1 MPIDYSKWDKIELS
15 DDSDIEVHPNVDKR
29 SFIRWKQQS
38 IHEERAKRNNDI
50 KNLEFQVNMNGRLNQ
65 RVDKMLANLK
75 DADLVD
81 REAVRKFLN
90 ANFDKTEKGEGDNV
104 DPNMPPYNEMVE
116 DLFEQLEINAKKV
129 GANPKDGAVIRKLIL
144 EHRQKIDAV
153 TKQAKEKLSQL
164 YKEKAS
170 LISSDDIHTGFD
182 KGFVNK
188 KAEAENAAAKA
199 LTSTQS
205 SAPSEPSLPAPPLNF
220 VSFEDDVMELAPQ
233 TKAFGQISP
242 DNIQES
248 ESFLLK
254 NLQIMSEQQKDAL
267 MMSAFEFEMEGNGQ
281 QAYQVIHQSELISY
295 IREIYDMK
303 KIPYLHVGE
312 LTEVVK
318 MFFLKV
324 FYNRSNNQGKK
335 SFLDSVQAKF
345 EHVKKRVKVMQQ
357 EEPQEGVETIQL
369 KSLDDSTELQVNLP
383 NFDSKD
389 PEEIKKQNA
398 FKKLPLKMQN
408 AIKTQSLDAINEVF
422 AEMPVEE
429 GEEILEIFNEGSIIG
444 INALLEDEGEFQQL
458 QEKYQSDSGVNKLEA
473 EGQAERHDT
482 EPTRSVNDPQT
493 EISTA
498 DVVD

>member
-1 MPIDYSKWDKIELS
+1 
-15 DDSDIEVHPNVDKR
+15 
-29 SFIRWKQQS
+29 
-38 IHEERAKRNNDI
+38 
-50 KNLEFQVNMNGRLNQ
+50 
-65 RVDKMLANLK
+65 
-75 DADLVD
+75 
-81 REAVRKFLN
+81 
-90 ANFDKTEKGEGDNV
+90 
-104 DPNMPPYNEMVE
+104 
-116 DLFEQLEINAKKV
+116 
-129 GANPKDGAVIRKLIL
+129 
-144 EHRQKIDAV
+144 
-153 TKQAKEKLSQL
+153 
-164 YKEKAS
+164 
-170 LISSDDIHTGFD
+170 
-182 KGFVNK
+182 
-188 KAEAENAAAKA
+188 
-199 LTSTQS
+199 
-205 SAPSEPSLPAPPLNF
+205 
-220 VSFEDDVMELAPQ
+220 
-233 TKAFGQISP
+233 
-242 DNIQES
+242 
-248 ESFLLK
+248 
-254 NLQIMSEQQKDAL
+254 
-267 MMSAFEFEMEGNGQ
+267 MMSAFEFEMEGNSQ

-303 KIPYLHVGE
+303 KIPYLHIGE

-389 PEEIKKQNA
+389 PEEIKKKNA

-473 EGQAERHDT
+473 EGQAESHDT